1 MKHLR
6 KMMGQRLRW
15 MNNQGRC
22 RDWLIDHVI
31 CAKGEAHLANIILKK
46 FLKCEWILTY
56 YWISTLKF

>member
-1 MKHLR
+1 ME
-6 KMMGQRLRW
+6 QRLRW
-15 MNNQGRC
+15 MNIQGKC

-31 CAKGEAHLANIILKK
+31 IAKGKAHLVNIILKN

>member
-1 MKHLR
+1 
-6 KMMGQRLRW
+6 MGERLRW

-22 RDWLIDHVI
+22 RAWLVDHVI
-31 CAKGEAHLANIILKK
+31 CAKGEAYLANIILKK